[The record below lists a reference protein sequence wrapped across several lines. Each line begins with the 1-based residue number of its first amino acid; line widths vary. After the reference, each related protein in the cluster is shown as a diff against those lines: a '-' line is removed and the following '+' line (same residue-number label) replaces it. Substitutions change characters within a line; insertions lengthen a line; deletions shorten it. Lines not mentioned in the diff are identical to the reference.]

1 MTSFVQRSLMV
12 LGVAGSMA
20 AIPSPVLAA
29 DAPAPIGEILVFGD
43 SLSDTGNI
51 LAFTSTGPAAQ
62 IGFTPRPTVPW
73 YKAGQFTNG
82 EGGNAGLPATRFTN
96 GVWVRTLA
104 DVLGRTRPASVG
116 LDPTNNPLGTN
127 YAWGGAQATGGFI
140 LPAVTTQVT
149 SYINGRN
156 SLPNNPLHVFWAG
169 GNDLVNA
176 ATATNATPASIA
188 AAGTNAVNAMKTS
201 IKRLIDRM
209 DPLSP
214 MQFLW
219 ANLPSLD
226 RTPTGAALPANLRT
240 ALRNASAAFAV
251 AQSEAILEL
260 TEPNANITIHRLDVF
275 GLFNTLL
282 DNPVALGFANAT
294 SPILNS
300 GGFGNPGPFNP
311 SLAVPNTTDPDT
323 FVFWDSLHPTSRV
336 HAIIGDAAAR
346 IIPTPGAFLTLAL
359 GTMVAA
365 RRRR

>member
-1 MTSFVQRSLMV
+1 MASFVQRSSMV
-12 LGVAGSMA
+12 VGVAGSIA
-20 AIPSPVLAA
+20 AISSPAVAA
-29 DAPAPIGEILVFGD
+29 NAPAPIGEILVFGD

-51 LAFTSTGPAAQ
+51 LAFTSTGPASQ
-62 IGFTPRPTVPW
+62 IGFTPRPSVPW

-149 SYINGRN
+149 SYINGRA

-176 ATATNATPASIA
+176 ATAGNATPASIA

-240 ALRNASAAFAV
+240 ALRDASAAFAV

-260 TEPNANITIHRLDVF
+260 TEPSANITIHRLDVF
-275 GLFNTLL
+275 GLFNNLL
-282 DNPVALGFANAT
+282 DNPLALGFANAT
-294 SPILNS
+294 GSILSTTN
-300 GGFGNPGPFNP
+300 FATPGPFNP
-311 SLAVPNTTDPDT
+311 TLAVPNTTDPDT

-336 HAIIGDAAAR
+336 HAIIGNEAAR
-346 IIPTPGAFLTLAL
+346 IIPSPAAMLTLAMGGL
-359 GTMVAA
+359 VAA